1 MINSILNL
9 FCDYVSTFYVVVKV
23 LIITV
28 LPSQSCK
35 ILPGSVI
42 NHYAGF
48 WLLISLQSME
58 FLDHISLSQQF
69 LKRLLALNAH

>member
-9 FCDYVSTFYVVVKV
+9 FCDYVSIFYVVVKV

-42 NHYAGF
+42 NHRAGF
-48 WLLISLQSME
+48 WLLISLHSR
-58 FLDHISLSQQF
+58 FSACWSSSITFHC
-69 LKRLLALNAH
+69 LNSS